1 MDGGFDG
8 WLVYLDADSFVVDL
22 EFDLIAY
29 LEPHAGAP
37 LIARAVI
44 PERAPTWNINAG
56 VLIFNMKHPQT
67 IRLIKTWKGLF
78 DLWRAA
84 GLLRLPP
91 RLAPVNDQ
99 ILLHWVLKLNPNLV
113 RAIRFE
119 HPDFING
126 AHSSFI
132 VQFLRP
138 DVKIS
143 TYAFH

>member
-1 MDGGFDG
+1 MDEGFDG

-84 GLLRLPP
+84 GLLRL
-91 RLAPVNDQ
+91 R
-99 ILLHWVLKLNPNLV
+99 
-113 RAIRFE
+113 RAWL
-119 HPDFING
+119 P
-126 AHSSFI
+126 
-132 VQFLRP
+132 
-138 DVKIS
+138 
-143 TYAFH
+143 